1 MKIIKINKLDTVWYI
16 FFICSFL
23 LPPILGIAHYILT
36 AFILLMTITRTHLR
50 VIKEYS
56 DCLVWFILFTV
67 YISTSKI
74 WAISS
79 TNSQGVIII
88 ALFETAIVFYCIL
101 DYVKNEKKL
110 IQFAEIFANS
120 MVVLAVSYYITSP
133 INTWGTE
140 AMGNWLYIWRN
151 AAGYYFGFAAIM
163 IVYIFFNK
171 KREKQLMIKALFLVL
186 AAIGTGSRK
195 IFLLAAVA
203 ILVYILIQPGFQK
216 RLKYI
221 ICATFLVGLTSVV
234 LFKIPAIRDM
244 YAERLILL
252 LQGVDSSDSST
263 VVRTMLRGQA
273 FELFLKNPIIGNGL
287 EGFVI
292 WLEGQTSFLNRW
304 AMSATYSHCNYT
316 ELLANFGIVGFLL
329 YYFFPFI
336 QVLKG
341 IKHRSNLITQLGI
354 IIIVDC
360 VILDIGTVSYY
371 FKYCLYILLIGIVC
385 IRFGIKSERSLN
397 GR

>member
-1 MKIIKINKLDTVWYI
+1 MKAIKINKMDAVWYV

-23 LPPILGIAHYILT
+23 FPPVLGVTHYILT
-36 AFILLMTITRTHLR
+36 FFILLMTITRSELR
-50 VIKEYS
+50 VRKEYS
-56 DCLVWFILFTV
+56 DCLIWLVLFTAYV
-67 YISTSKI
+67 SISKMWAKSSTS
-74 WAISS
+74 
-79 TNSQGVIII
+79 SQEAIII
-88 ALFETAIVFYCIL
+88 ALFETVIVFYCIL
-101 DYVKNEKKL
+101 EYVKDEQRL
-110 IQFAEIFANS
+110 IRFAEIFANS
-120 MVVLAVSYYITSP
+120 MVVLAISYYITSP

-140 AMGNWLYIWRN
+140 TMGTWLNIWRN

-171 KREKQLMIKALFLVL
+171 KREKQLMIKALLLMV

-203 ILVYILIQPGFQK
+203 VLVYVVLQPGFQK
-216 RLKYI
+216 RIKYVF
-221 ICATFLVGLTSVV
+221 CAAILAALTLVV

-273 FELFLKNPIIGNGL
+273 FELFLNNPIIGNGL
-287 EGFVI
+287 EGFRI
-292 WLEGQTSFLNRW
+292 WMGEQTSFLNRW

-329 YYFFPFI
+329 YYFLSFR

-341 IKHRSNLITQLGI
+341 MKYRSNPLIQLGI

-360 VILDIGTVSYY
+360 IVLDIGTVSYY
-371 FKYCLYILLIGIVC
+371 YKYCLYILLIGIAC
-385 IRFGIKSERSLN
+385 IKVGIKSERSLY

>member
-1 MKIIKINKLDTVWYI
+1 MKAIKINKMDAVWYV

-23 LPPILGIAHYILT
+23 FPPVLGVTHYILT
-36 AFILLMTITRTHLR
+36 FFILLMTITRSELR
-50 VIKEYS
+50 VRKEYS
-56 DCLVWFILFTV
+56 DCLIWLVLFTAYV
-67 YISTSKI
+67 SISKMWAKSSTS
-74 WAISS
+74 
-79 TNSQGVIII
+79 SQEAIII
-88 ALFETAIVFYCIL
+88 ALFETVIVFYCIL
-101 DYVKNEKKL
+101 EYVKDEQRL
-110 IQFAEIFANS
+110 IRFAEIFANS
-120 MVVLAVSYYITSP
+120 MVVLAISYYITSP

-140 AMGNWLYIWRN
+140 TMGTWLNIWRN

-171 KREKQLMIKALFLVL
+171 KREKQLMIKALLLMV

-203 ILVYILIQPGFQK
+203 VLVYVVLQPGFQK
-216 RLKYI
+216 RIKYVF
-221 ICATFLVGLTSVV
+221 CAAILAALTLVV

-273 FELFLKNPIIGNGL
+273 FELFLNNPIIGNGL
-287 EGFVI
+287 EGFRI
-292 WLEGQTSFLNRW
+292 WMGEQTSFLNRW

-329 YYFFPFI
+329 YYFLPFR

-341 IKHRSNLITQLGI
+341 MKYRSNPLIQLGI

-360 VILDIGTVSYY
+360 IVLDIGTVSYY
-371 FKYCLYILLIGIVC
+371 YKYCLYILLIGIAC
-385 IRFGIKSERSLN
+385 IKVGIKSERSLY